1 MDSTRASEIASTEKM
16 VHVTYNGD
24 PVYIEFVNETK
35 DTASVHRLSDPQKSQ
50 EVAVTQL
57 VEAK

>member
-1 MDSTRASEIASTEKM
+1 MDSTRASEIASTDKM

-35 DTASVHRLSDPQKSQ
+35 NTASIHRLKDPQKSQ
-50 EVAVTQL
+50 EVSVTQL
-57 VEAK
+57 FEAK